1 MAISLNKMFVNYKG
15 TKAQFEAVKAQYANQ
30 IVFINEG
37 KSIYAQ
43 GAYYGSVEEAI
54 AGLKYFTSIK
64 VGNKEA
70 SAPNNQ
76 GVITFSADSEAS
88 VALDVDARGIT
99 IGLSQAT
106 KDAIAAAAVKA
117 DVDSSIAD
125 IEAAIEALEAIDAA
139 NRLKALEEAIGL
151 GVEGEEPDSTVTAQ
165 IANLNQ
171 RIGAEET
178 ARANAD
184 AALQEAI
191 DAKVAQSAYDTK
203 VAELAGATAQA
214 LVDAK
219 AYADGLVY
227 NDEALSG
234 RVSAVE
240 DAVEVLNGT
249 EAVEGSVAKAVK
261 DAINDFANELSDD
274 STVNTFK
281 ELVEYAATHGNEYS
295 ELAGVVQGHT
305 TAIDTLNGEG
315 AGSVKAAVAAEKE
328 RAELA
333 ESGLDTKISNLDAAY
348 KAADEALAGRVQTL
362 ENDHL
367 GAADKQALEA
377 SIAEKVAQSAY
388 DAKVA
393 ELAKADADNLAAAKK
408 YADDNFQVKGNYEAA
423 GAAAAVQGNLDTEV
437 ARAKAAEEANAAAI
451 KVNQDDIDA
460 IEALI
465 NNPWLEVNA

>member
-1 MAISLNKMFVNYKG
+1 
-15 TKAQFEAVKAQYANQ
+15 
-30 IVFINEG
+30 
-37 KSIYAQ
+37 
-43 GAYYGSVEEAI
+43 
-54 AGLKYFTSIK
+54 LKYFTSIK

-117 DVDSSIAD
+117 DVDASIAD
-125 IEAAIEALEAIDAA
+125 IEAAIDALEAIDAA

-151 GVEGEEPDSTVTAQ
+151 GVEGEEPDATVTAQ
-165 IANLNQ
+165 IASLNQ
-171 RIGAEET
+171 RVGAEET

-184 AALQEAI
+184 AALQQAI
-191 DAKVAQSAYDTK
+191 DTKVAQSDYNTK

-234 RVSAVE
+234 RVTAVE

-281 ELVEYAATHGNEYS
+281 ELVEYAATHGGEYS

-333 ESGLDTKISNLDAAY
+333 ESG
-348 KAADEALAGRVQTL
+348 
-362 ENDHL
+362 
-367 GAADKQALEA
+367 
-377 SIAEKVAQSAY
+377 
-388 DAKVA
+388 
-393 ELAKADADNLAAAKK
+393 
-408 YADDNFQVKGNYEAA
+408 
-423 GAAAAVQGNLDTEV
+423 
-437 ARAKAAEEANAAAI
+437 
-451 KVNQDDIDA
+451 
-460 IEALI
+460 
-465 NNPWLEVNA
+465 